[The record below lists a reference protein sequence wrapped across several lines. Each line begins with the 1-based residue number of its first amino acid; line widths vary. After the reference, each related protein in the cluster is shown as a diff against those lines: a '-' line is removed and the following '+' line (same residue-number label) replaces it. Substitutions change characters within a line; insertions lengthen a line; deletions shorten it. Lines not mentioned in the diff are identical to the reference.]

1 MGVQTAG
8 NIKRLVLSRYA
19 NGLMFSQWLKEEGYS
34 RQLLSKYKAS
44 GWLESLSRGVMTI
57 KGNDRNALV
66 ALACYNEQLGK
77 RYRVAAHSALE
88 LEGFNHYVPMGKP
101 TLMVAHGNDKA
112 PSWLKTNIFDHNYIL
127 FSTDVFQYVPTSNI
141 PIEKYNLL
149 ASSPELAFM
158 ECLLLSSKR
167 YSLMDLYYIMEQLT
181 SLRPKIVQELL
192 EHTTS
197 YKVKRLFLYMAEK
210 ANHYWYDMLDTSKID
225 IGNSKVQLVKNGTYV
240 AKYKMTVP
248 KELYDYDVP
257 KRDDH
262 RPDTRATWHQVKVN
276 YVSFS
281 EDGRQ

>member
-1 MGVQTAG
+1 MGVQTVG

-34 RQLLSKYKAS
+34 RQLLNKYKAS
-44 GWLESLSRGVMTI
+44 GWLESLSRGVMAI
-57 KGNDRNALV
+57 KGNGRNALV

-77 RYRVAAHSALE
+77 QYRVAAHSALE

-127 FSTDVFQYVPTSNI
+127 FSTDVFQYVPTSNV
-141 PIEKYNLL
+141 PIEKYSLL

-181 SLRPKIVQELL
+181 SLRPKVVQELL

-210 ANHYWYDMLDTSKID
+210 ANHYWYDMLDISKID
-225 IGNSKVQLVKNGTYV
+225 IGDSKMQLAKSGTYI
-240 AKYKMTVP
+240 AKYKMTIP
-248 KELYDYDVP
+248 KELYDY
-257 KRDDH
+257 
-262 RPDTRATWHQVKVN
+262 
-276 YVSFS
+276 
-281 EDGRQ
+281 E